1 MWQHE
6 RGFPILIERG
16 LFMITESVA
25 KKNNTDLGERKV
37 IRRAYSVNS
46 QNKDALLQFRVTQE
60 EKDRLT
66 EIARNRGV
74 SLSNLIM
81 NLLSVAFL

>member
-1 MWQHE
+1 
-6 RGFPILIERG
+6 
-16 LFMITESVA
+16 MITESVA
-25 KKNNTDLGERKV
+25 KKNNTNLGERKV
-37 IRRAYSVNS
+37 SRRAYSVNS

>member
-1 MWQHE
+1 M
-6 RGFPILIERG
+6 
-16 LFMITESVA
+16 MTESVA
-25 KKNNTDLGERKV
+25 RKSNVDLGERKMS
-37 IRRAYSVNS
+37 RRAYSVNN
-46 QNKDALLQFRVTQE
+46 QNKEALLQFRVTQE

-66 EIARNRGV
+66 EIARNKGV